1 MTTKQA
7 QSLAMLSAMNQ
18 AQSQQFMAATL
29 LAIAVVMKKAG
40 VDTLDITP
48 EDFSLLRQGE
58 SLEPIRRVDG
68 GYTYKF
74 VQADAPLAKK
84 PVPKK
89 VLKAA
94 AKAAGR
100 VLGNGPDHGN

>member
-1 MTTKQA
+1 MTTKDK
-7 QSLAMLSAMNQ
+7 SLAMLSAMNQ

-40 VDTLDITP
+40 VDQLDITP
-48 EDFSLLRQGE
+48 EDFALLRQGE
-58 SLEPIRRVDG
+58 SLEPIRRMDG

-84 PVPKK
+84 PVPKRVK
-89 VLKAA
+89 KDL

-100 VLGNGPDHGN
+100 TVRPGPNQ